1 MLSVHAS
8 FSLLSCCPAPS
19 NRHPTASPFSLGAD
33 KKSIV
38 QKTCTRRAWPC
49 RASPRRL
56 AYLYE
61 AATLLI
67 FQRSRRV
74 ACRNEIISSALI
86 FPSRASPP
94 FHREQPPRRFPLK
107 TATHPLPSPPPSLPN
122 SSPLPLLFFPTIP
135 PPPPSIALVM
145 SSFCA
150 FFATRYIF
158 PMREAIS

>member
-1 MLSVHAS
+1 MHAS

-86 FPSRASPP
+86 FPSRASSP

-107 TATHPLPSPPPSLPN
+107 TATHPLPYPSQTHPLSPYSSSRPSHHLRRA
-122 SSPLPLLFFPTIP
+122 SLS
-135 PPPPSIALVM
+135 
-145 SSFCA
+145 
-150 FFATRYIF
+150 
-158 PMREAIS
+158 